1 MLAEPLSGLQPHT
14 RIAIPS
20 WGSLLYIYV
29 ILLAPTLLAVLV
41 GTNMLIWNASRINY
55 VFIFGTPLPG
65 VQCHVK
71 SSLILMLD
79 LDIRTRLDHR
89 EYFEVHFQKASRL

>member
-1 MLAEPLSGLQPHT
+1 MLAEPPSGLQPYT

-20 WGSLLYIYV
+20 WGTLVYIYV

-55 VFIFGTPLPG
+55 VFIFGMPYRKFDAMPNPL
-65 VQCHVK
+65 
-71 SSLILMLD
+71 
-79 LDIRTRLDHR
+79 
-89 EYFEVHFQKASRL
+89 

>member
-1 MLAEPLSGLQPHT
+1 MLAEPPSGLQPYT

-20 WGSLLYIYV
+20 WGTLLYVYA

-55 VFIFGTPLPG
+55 VFIFGTPSE
-65 VQCHVK
+65 VRCHVK
-71 SSLILMLD
+71 SSLIHILD

-89 EYFEVHFQKASRL
+89 EYFEVHFQKVARL